1 MVQPEKPLETW
12 TDIELMTWVFD
23 LEILQISNCLLFFK
37 AHLTLFSIKNPNVPP
52 ILWTRIFCPLLCF
65 SWHVSD
71 LFFQSLQL
79 CIRFGPGLCTS
90 SRTNHW
96 NRGCSPRKLNIT
108 AEDVTKQPNGKPK
121 SQPNLFICTTRGY
134 QPAAWICIG
143 DWWQFGTGVFWILP
157 AYDNKKKRF
166 LTYRSWSTLPQDT
179 KPQTIS
185 ALWSCP
191 WWRI

>member
-1 MVQPEKPLETW
+1 
-12 TDIELMTWVFD
+12 MTWVFD
-23 LEILQISNCLLFFK
+23 LEILPLSNCLLFFK
-37 AHLTLFSIKNPNVPP
+37 AHLTLFSIKNPKFLSFFEPEYSG
-52 ILWTRIFCPLLCF
+52 PLLCF
-65 SWHVSD
+65 FSD
-71 LFFQSLQL
+71 MFRTSFFQSLQL

-90 SRTNHW
+90 SRTNHC
-96 NRGCSPRKLNIT
+96 RGCSPRKLNIT

-121 SQPNLFICTTRGY
+121 SQLNLFICTTRGY

-157 AYDNKKKRF
+157 AHDNEKEKRF
-166 LTYRSWSTLPQDT
+166 LKYRPWSTLPQDT